1 MFMNS
6 RKVRVPAKDMT
17 FVISQFRASDRKQQ
31 EFNKDFA
38 KALAWHIYKRGEFP
52 VLPHLYFPRFL
63 GDEGEEREWGIQA
76 GHRLMA
82 LCSKAVAASIDGHVS
97 EGMQKD
103 IEAASALKLFP
114 ETMIFT
120 AESAE
125 EFINRFKESRA

>member
-1 MFMNS
+1 MLMNS
-6 RKVRVPAKDMT
+6 MKRVPNKDMT
-17 FVISQFRASDRKQQ
+17 FVISQFHASDRQQ
-31 EFNKDFA
+31 REFNKDFA

-63 GDEGEEREWGIQA
+63 SDEGKEREWGIQA

-82 LCSKAVAASIDGHVS
+82 LCSKAVAATIDGHVS

-103 IEAASALKLFP
+103 IEFASSLNLLP

-120 AESAE
+120 TKSAE
-125 EFINRFKESRA
+125 KFIRKFKESRA